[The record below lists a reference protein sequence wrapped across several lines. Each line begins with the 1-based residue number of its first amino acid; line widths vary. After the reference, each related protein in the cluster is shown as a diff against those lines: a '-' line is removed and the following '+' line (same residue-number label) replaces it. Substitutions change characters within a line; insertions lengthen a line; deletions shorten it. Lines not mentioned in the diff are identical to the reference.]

1 MPLTRA
7 KRFLRALPLKK
18 KCFLV
23 SLCALAAS
31 VERLAGLGR
40 YGVRERLEFTKAL
53 SHHIEAA
60 LSSVRAVCLQQRP
73 CTNLSDRRSA
83 APRGAETQR
92 NAVDAAPIDPTP
104 RHRDVK
110 GQHELV
116 PRRL

>member
-60 LSSVRAVCLQQRP
+60 LSSVRAVSLQQRP
-73 CTNLSDRRSA
+73 CTNLSDRRNA
-83 APRGAETQR
+83 APRGAG
-92 NAVDAAPIDPTP
+92 DAAKRRRRGANRSNTAA
-104 RHRDVK
+104 
-110 GQHELV
+110 
-116 PRRL
+116 PRRKRPT